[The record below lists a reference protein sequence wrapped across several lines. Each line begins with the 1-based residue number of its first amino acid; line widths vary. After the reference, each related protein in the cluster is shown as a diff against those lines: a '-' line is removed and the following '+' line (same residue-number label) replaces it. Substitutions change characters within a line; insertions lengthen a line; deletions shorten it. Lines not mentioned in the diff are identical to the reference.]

1 MGRPVL
7 IYATLLLAIIIEQTM
22 SFAVLSAIY
31 IVVVRRFGFLKEN
44 EKEWRLNNDD
54 STKTENAIPRV
65 KIWCLKML
73 EHRVIE
79 TISLFLISLYT
90 FFILFLLIVTEYVNI
105 DEKILE
111 QIDQVFL
118 TIFFVEI
125 ILKTFA
131 SNGMYLTVYSNLFD
145 AIIVFT
151 SQILSLAG
159 ITSKGLGVLRLIRV
173 VVITVKKI
181 TGNQSKLRH

>member
-1 MGRPVL
+1 MT
-7 IYATLLLAIIIEQTM
+7 Y
-22 SFAVLSAIY
+22 AVLSAIY

-44 EKEWRLNNDD
+44 KENEKDWRLNNGE
-54 STKTENAIPRV
+54 STKTETAIPRV
-65 KIWCLKML
+65 KVWCLKML
-73 EHRVIE
+73 ENRVVE
-79 TISLFLISLYT
+79 TISLIIISLYT
-90 FFILFLLIVTEYVNI
+90 VFILFLLIVTEYVNI
-105 DEKILE
+105 DDRILE

-131 SNGMYLTVYSNLFD
+131 SNGMYLIDFFNLFD
-145 AIIVFT
+145 AVIVFT

-173 VVITVKKI
+173 VVITVRKI
-181 TGNQSKLRH
+181 TGS